1 MRTIKLGIVGLG
13 RFAKLHLQCFR
24 QLPNVN
30 VVAVCDLNQELAEE
44 TARAWNATAYT
55 DWRKMLDAEELDAV
69 DVLTPEF
76 AHAEPVSAALQA
88 GCHVFVEKPLSLKAT
103 EAAELIELAEHKD
116 KQLVTGHVCR
126 FDPRYIQ
133 VKDNIAQ
140 GAFGKL
146 RSIYA
151 RRNNGKAFFSI
162 YRRANPVYIL
172 GIHDIDLMHWFTGQK
187 VVEVYTQ
194 APPND
199 QGDSDLVYA
208 MLRYEDG
215 TIGVIE
221 NNWLLPSQ
229 APAYMD
235 VRMEIV
241 GDEATAHLNEPDAS
255 LVIWD
260 DKSALA
266 PPIISGSEVYERLTG
281 PLFEELRHFTQCV
294 TTNQPS
300 NILRPADAL
309 RAVEVAEAVVRSAE
323 LGKPVSP
330 SQLGVSK

>member
-1 MRTIKLGIVGLG
+1 MKSIKLGIVGLG

-24 QLPNVN
+24 QLPNVK
-30 VVAVCDLNQELAEE
+30 VVAVCDLNQELAET
-44 TARAWNATAYT
+44 TAHAWNAKAYR
-55 DWRKMLDAEELDAV
+55 DWREMLDAEELDVV

-76 AHAEPVSAALQA
+76 AHAEPVAAALQA
-88 GCHVFVEKPLSLKAT
+88 GCHVFVEKPLALKAT
-103 EAAELIELAEHKD
+103 VAAELIRLAELKHRV
-116 KQLVTGHVCR
+116 LVTGHVCR

-133 VKDNIAQ
+133 VKEKIAK
-140 GAFGKL
+140 GAFGRL

-172 GIHDIDLMHWFTGQK
+172 GIHDLDLMHWFTGQK

-194 APPND
+194 APPNEA
-199 QGDSDLVYA
+199 GDHDLVYA
-208 MLRYEDG
+208 MLRFEDG

-235 VRMEIV
+235 VSMEIV
-241 GDEATAHLNEPDAS
+241 GELATAHLNEPDAS

-260 DKSALA
+260 DERAVA
-266 PPIISGSEVYERLTG
+266 PPVISSSEIYERLTG
-281 PLFEELRHFTQCV
+281 PLFEELRHFTECV
-294 TTNQPS
+294 LTNEPS
-300 NILRPADAL
+300 KIVRPEDAL
-309 RAVEVAEAVVRSAE
+309 QAVEVAEAVVRSLE
-323 LGKPVSP
+323 LGKPVNP
-330 SQLGVSK
+330 SQLGEL